1 MMAHT
6 LELAYNWRT
15 PVTFATVGLSICI
28 GVLVRQ
34 QANGWLPVVLILFVG
49 WAGFLVLVWLRTR
62 ASLLVDGSMIRVRSS
77 RQFHE
82 VEGRHVTSVREVRT
96 PHGPSYRLVV
106 EGEQGSSRRVFV
118 PAALLRRGHATFFAW
133 ILAEAPQAELDA
145 ASTRTL
151 AELRRRGLV
160 ERSAAE

>member
-1 MMAHT
+1 MAHA

-15 PVTFATVGLSICI
+15 PVTFATVGLSVCI

-34 QANGWLPVVLILFVG
+34 QASGWLPVVVILVLA

-62 ASLLVDGSMIRVRSS
+62 ASLLVDGRRIQVRHARSYHDVDGH
-77 RQFHE
+77 Q
-82 VEGRHVTSVREVRT
+82 VVAVREVWT
-96 PHGPSYRLVV
+96 PHGPSYRLAVADG
-106 EGEQGSSRRVFV
+106 EGATRRVTV
-118 PAALLRRGHATFFAW
+118 PAALLRRGHATLFAW

-145 ASTRTL
+145 GSARTL

-160 ERSAAE
+160 ERSEH